1 MPETAKE
8 INNVPT
14 EPEAHPVEALRPSR
28 KSSFSTGY
36 SSDEAAR
43 KPVSE
48 AVAQLGVNET
58 QDPELPWFR
67 INWEIKALVPI
78 ACVLLGGMLLFLLAT
93 LSWRD
98 PERHLVLLVAGAG
111 AVAICGALLV
121 VLTYTVQRP
130 MVELQQKIAQLGR
143 GDLGVSV
150 SFSRRNDEIGDLGRN
165 FNQMVEQLRESRV
178 EIERLHR
185 TQMSRAEHMAT
196 LGEMAT
202 GLAHEIRNPLAG
214 IAGVIEIIGR
224 DLPDSSPARAVVKD
238 VRQEI
243 ARINRIVSDLLQT
256 ARPHPPKV
264 RKSDLNTTVEHAVML
279 GRQQGLSKGV
289 EITLHKDPS
298 LPEIEHDSDQIH
310 QVMLNLLLNAIHAI
324 DGNGKIAVTV
334 ELQGTNAVIEV
345 ADNGRGI
352 SPDLLPNIFR
362 PFFTTKGDGT
372 GLGLSLALRIIEDHQ
387 GRIDVTSAVGK
398 GTTFSVV
405 LPLQRAVSSQA
416 AAAAVKPTACCHS
429 GRDHALS
436 SARHLDGRAAQY
448 PVPFQTQCVQSRWT
462 DFSLFDS
469 SFDFSGRQ
477 VRMPE
482 PAAANPLTIVVERT
496 SDCVAVR
503 CTGRLV
509 AGMSNRFYLEVSQ
522 LIPSSKRIVLD
533 FTDLTHM
540 DSTGLGALVRLYVSA
555 KSAGCALQL
564 FNLGKPIRQLL
575 GATHLVSVFQI
586 IGDNNIRC
594 G

>member
-1 MPETAKE
+1 MPETARQ
-8 INNVPT
+8 INNSPA
-14 EPEAHPVEALRPSR
+14 EPEVHPVEEIRPSR

-36 SSDEAAR
+36 SREEAATGLVS
-43 KPVSE
+43 KSE
-48 AVAQLGVNET
+48 ARAGESES

-98 PERHLVLLVAGAG
+98 PERHIVLLVAGAG

-150 SFSRRNDEIGDLGRN
+150 SFSHRNDEIGDLGRN

-243 ARINRIVSDLLQT
+243 ARINRIVTDLLQT

-279 GRQQGLSKGV
+279 GRQQALSKSV

-298 LPEIEHDSDQIH
+298 LPEVEHDSDQIH
-310 QVMLNLLLNAIHAI
+310 QVMLNLLLNALQAI
-324 DGNGKIAVTV
+324 DMNGKIAVAV
-334 ELQGTNAVIEV
+334 ELRGENAVIEV

-372 GLGLSLALRIIEDHQ
+372 GLGLSLARRIIEDHQ
-387 GRIDVTSAVGK
+387 GRIDVTSTVGK

-405 LPLQRAVSSQA
+405 LPLQRAGAGESS
-416 AAAAVKPTACCHS
+416 P
-429 GRDHALS
+429 
-436 SARHLDGRAAQY
+436 
-448 PVPFQTQCVQSRWT
+448 
-462 DFSLFDS
+462 
-469 SFDFSGRQ
+469 
-477 VRMPE
+477 
-482 PAAANPLTIVVERT
+482 
-496 SDCVAVR
+496 
-503 CTGRLV
+503 
-509 AGMSNRFYLEVSQ
+509 
-522 LIPSSKRIVLD
+522 
-533 FTDLTHM
+533 
-540 DSTGLGALVRLYVSA
+540 
-555 KSAGCALQL
+555 
-564 FNLGKPIRQLL
+564 PI
-575 GATHLVSVFQI
+575 A
-586 IGDNNIRC
+586 
-594 G
+594 